1 MNTIGSSS
9 SLTPEIAPL
18 PRPTPDAVPRPLFRV
33 LAIAAGGLSA
43 QRARLE
49 VAAQNIANAET
60 TRTPEG
66 GPYRR
71 KTVLLEPVAPGSTF
85 RGNDLAAIAGAATGG
100 ASLGAS
106 GAAPLTDV
114 TTPDPID
121 AGGVRVVGIGEDKSE
136 GALVYDPGHPD
147 ANPDGYVRMPNVRIT
162 DEMMDMMDARRV
174 YDANATVF
182 QAAKAMLRSALNL

>member
-1 MNTIGSSS
+1 MTSIGSN
-9 SLTPEIAPL
+9 LTPTPAPM
-18 PRPTPDAVPRPLFRV
+18 PQASPVDYTPRPLFRV
-33 LAIAAGGLSA
+33 LAIAAGGLTA
-43 QRARLE
+43 QRARME
-49 VAAQNIANAET
+49 VAAQNIANSET
-60 TRTPEG
+60 TRAPEG

-71 KTVLLEPVAPGSTF
+71 KTVMLEPVAPASTF
-85 RGNDLAAIAGAATGG
+85 RGNDLSALVGTMSGSSFGAA
-100 ASLGAS
+100 S
-106 GAAPLTDV
+106 AAPLTDV
-114 TTPDPID
+114 STPDPID
-121 AGGVRVVGIGEDKSE
+121 AGGVRVAGIGEDKSE